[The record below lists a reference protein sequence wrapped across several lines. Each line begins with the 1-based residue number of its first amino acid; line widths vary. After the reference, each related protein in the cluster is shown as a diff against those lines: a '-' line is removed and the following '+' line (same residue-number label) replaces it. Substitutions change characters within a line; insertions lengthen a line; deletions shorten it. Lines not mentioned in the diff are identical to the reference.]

1 MVHEIKL
8 TETEMK
14 EAFVE
19 YVNKRMT
26 RIDGY
31 KTKVL
36 DVYISLGEISFEM
49 VKDKKWKQW
58 KK

>member
-1 MVHEIKL
+1 
-8 TETEMK
+8 MK

-31 KTKVL
+31 KTRVL
-36 DVYISLGEISFEM
+36 DVFISLGEISFEM
-49 VKDKKWKQW
+49 IKDKK
-58 KK
+58 

>member
-49 VKDKKWKQW
+49 VKDKK
-58 KK
+58 